1 MTDAPLWTIAPFLVL
16 VFIASLTGALFR
28 PGQWYDQ
35 LAKPPWTP
43 PNWLFPVV
51 WGLLYVLM
59 AYAAWRVW
67 DTAGIGP
74 ALGLWGVQLVLNA
87 GWSAVFFGLRRPALA
102 LVEVTGL
109 WLAVAATLV
118 AFLQIDLIAGAVMAP
133 YLTWVT
139 IASVLNAEI
148 VRLRRSTP

>member
-1 MTDAPLWTIAPFLVL
+1 MIDAPLWTIAPFLGL
-16 VFIASLTGALFR
+16 VFLASLTGALFK
-28 PGQWYDQ
+28 PGEWYDQ
-35 LAKPPWTP
+35 LTKPAWTP

-67 DTAGIGP
+67 DVAGIGL

-87 GWSAVFFGLRRPALA
+87 AWSAIFFGLRRPGLA
-102 LVEVTGL
+102 LVEVAGL

-118 AFLQIDLIAGAVMAP
+118 AFMDIDLIAGLVMAP

-148 VRLRRSTP
+148 VRLRRAPS

>member
-1 MTDAPLWTIAPFLVL
+1 MIDAPLWTIAPFLGL
-16 VFIASLTGALFR
+16 VFLASLTGALFK
-28 PGQWYDQ
+28 PGPWYDQ
-35 LAKPPWTP
+35 LTKPAWTP

-67 DTAGIGP
+67 DVAGLVP

-87 GWSAVFFGLRRPALA
+87 AWSAIFFGLRRPGLA
-102 LVEVTGL
+102 LIEVAGL

-118 AFLQIDLIAGAVMAP
+118 AFMDIDLIAGLVMAP

-148 VRLRRSTP
+148 VRLRRVPS

>member
-1 MTDAPLWTIAPFLVL
+1 MTDAPLWTILPFLGL
-16 VFIASLTGALFR
+16 TFLASLTGALFR
-28 PGQWYDQ
+28 PVPWYDA
-35 LAKPPWTP
+35 LRKPAWTP

-67 DTAGIGP
+67 DVAGIGP
-74 ALGLWGVQLVLNA
+74 ALGLWGLQLVLNA
-87 GWSAVFFGLRRPALA
+87 GWSAVFFGLRRPGLA
-102 LVEVTGL
+102 LLEVAGL
-109 WLAVAATLV
+109 WLAVAATLA
-118 AFLQIDLIAGAVMAP
+118 AFMEIDLIAGAVMAP

-148 VRLRRSTP
+148 VRLRRTPA